1 MSRLSEFL
9 HARFGSNLENAQETI
24 QKLLGEHYEGVWGF
38 AQTVV
43 LAMEAA
49 DTDDSGYLDKHEV
62 AVYVIGL
69 LVKRLGVHL
78 PGWALNWIV
87 EELVRRLKISGDF
100 KIPVPTLPDAPI
112 AAEP

>member
-1 MSRLSEFL
+1 MSRLSEAL

-49 DTDDSGYLDKHEV
+49 DEDSSGYLDKHEI
-62 AVYVIGL
+62 AVMVIGL

-78 PGWALNWIV
+78 PSWALNWIV

-100 KIPVPTLPDAPI
+100 KIPVPSLPDGPVTTQ
-112 AAEP
+112 P